1 MRILIDSIDKRMT
14 VPLIDDLVKRGYQ
27 VDGIGFNGGEALN
40 PRPLDKIHYM
50 NKLTIEEDLEELLL
64 DYREE
69 DLLLFG
75 NPLMVSAVNQ
85 IKPLQKYLMPT
96 DDSVNQA
103 NDKFDLADVAQKLSI
118 LYPLTSKEN
127 TVEIPYI
134 IKLQCSENAALK
146 PGQRYY
152 MVHNQKDKDASII
165 FEKVHKGNLIYQQ
178 LVEGSGYGVSMLL
191 DRDSRLVDYIV
202 HKRLL
207 EYPVS
212 GGPSAMCQSVADQG
226 KVEQSY
232 ELLKELKWQGFAMVE
247 FKGDSLM
254 EINPRFWGSMPLIF
268 KTNSDFYQHYIEVCL
283 GMSRTISARKVYYK
297 TGVKMSYFPQ
307 GIISALTLIKRGHF
321 GQGIKGLIQLMTS
334 KEGIYSRQNPQPFF
348 NYMKHLFKR

>member
-1 MRILIDSIDKRMT
+1 MRVLIDSIDKRMT

-27 VDGIGFNGGEALN
+27 VDGVGFIGGEALN
-40 PRPLDKIHYM
+40 PGPLKKIHYM
-50 NKLTIEEDLEELLL
+50 NRLTIEEDLEGLLL
-64 DYREE
+64 DYGEE

-85 IKPLQKYLMPT
+85 IKPRQKYLMPT

-103 NDKFDLADVAQKLSI
+103 NDKFLLADVARKLSI
-118 LYPLTSKEN
+118 IYPMTSKEN
-127 TVEIPYI
+127 TIKYPYI
-134 IKLQCSENAALK
+134 IKLQCSENADLK

-152 MVHNQKDKDASII
+152 RVQNQKEKDASII
-165 FEKVHKGNLIYQQ
+165 FEKVHKGNLIYQE

-191 DRDSRLVDYIV
+191 DRDSQLIDYIV

-212 GGPSAMCQSVADQG
+212 GGPSAMCQSVADQQ
-226 KVEQSY
+226 KAEQAY
-232 ELLKELKWQGFAMVE
+232 KLLKELKWQGFAMVE

-268 KTNSDFYQHYIEVCL
+268 KTGSDFYQHYIEVCV
-283 GMSRTISARKVYYK
+283 GKSTTISTRKVAYK
-297 TGVKMSYFPQ
+297 TGVVMSYFPQ
-307 GIISALTLIKRGHF
+307 GFISALTLIRRGHF
-321 GQGIKGLIQLMTS
+321 GLGIRGLIQLMTS
-334 KEGIYSRQNPQPFF
+334 KEGIYSRANPKPFI
-348 NYMKHLFKR
+348 NYMKDLFKR